1 MDTLFVTI
9 LNMSIT
15 GSIVIAAVIFIRFFL
30 KKLPKKYSYL
40 LWSVVAFRLCVPV
53 SFESIISI
61 FQFKPLQAYSNNVI
75 ADSGVMSYVSM
86 PETTVTSPQA
96 VTPVQ
101 NTANVLDMT
110 ELQRSVAIT
119 DVLPY
124 VWLAGV
130 ILFAV
135 YGVIS
140 YIRLS
145 KRLSASVRYI
155 DNIYQSDSIG
165 SPFIYG
171 IMKPRI
177 YVPFDMDNEYFSYV
191 IAHERYHI
199 KRKDYLVKIFAFTL
213 LAVHWYNP
221 LCYLAF
227 YLMNKDMEMS
237 CDENV
242 LSNNIEIRKNYS
254 YALLSFATDKSFPA
268 PSPLCFGEGSV
279 KSRIKNILKY
289 KKPTMTVTIIA
300 VVLCSLVLVSCAANP
315 KIAPKNLTGSVDA
328 DISADYKAY
337 AIGDCIGMPGGFSG
351 ILDGGGYA
359 YISDRDIIV
368 SRLTANEHFNE
379 LYKLGTSMTEEIT
392 KSDLEQHFVN
402 GYIIPMNGEGYFE
415 VPDFNNGQIIYYYD
429 AVHSSTPSY
438 SVYVFDD
445 VPYMIEYAE
454 RYFKLTYDE
463 AENEK
468 LINKDYLASLAT
480 LSKNQRDYID
490 ELFYSLENPEDPSIH
505 ASSNPADYIDYN
517 EETYNTLVEGGIYTM
532 QYIVDE
538 FSKGGQT
545 GLKGHIMRSVMD
557 KILGGESLKLYAET
571 GQEYFDAW
579 AKHVVAI
586 FSQSSAEDVEVMRY
600 TLPYSYWYYTTI
612 AS

>member
-15 GSIVIAAVIFIRFFL
+15 GSIVIAAVIIIRFFL

-75 ADSGVMSYVSM
+75 ADSGVMTYVSM

-237 CDENV
+237 CDEKV

-279 KSRIKNILKY
+279 KISVIILMSFFIRWKILKIRQFMH
-289 KKPTMTVTIIA
+289 PQTPLII
-300 VVLCSLVLVSCAANP
+300 
-315 KIAPKNLTGSVDA
+315 
-328 DISADYKAY
+328 
-337 AIGDCIGMPGGFSG
+337 
-351 ILDGGGYA
+351 
-359 YISDRDIIV
+359 
-368 SRLTANEHFNE
+368 
-379 LYKLGTSMTEEIT
+379 
-392 KSDLEQHFVN
+392 
-402 GYIIPMNGEGYFE
+402 
-415 VPDFNNGQIIYYYD
+415 
-429 AVHSSTPSY
+429 
-438 SVYVFDD
+438 
-445 VPYMIEYAE
+445 
-454 RYFKLTYDE
+454 
-463 AENEK
+463 
-468 LINKDYLASLAT
+468 LI
-480 LSKNQRDYID
+480 
-490 ELFYSLENPEDPSIH
+490 
-505 ASSNPADYIDYN
+505 
-517 EETYNTLVEGGIYTM
+517 
-532 QYIVDE
+532 
-538 FSKGGQT
+538 
-545 GLKGHIMRSVMD
+545 IMR
-557 KILGGESLKLYAET
+557 KHIILLLKAEFI
-571 GQEYFDAW
+571 QCSILLMSFPRADRR
-579 AKHVVAI
+579 V
-586 FSQSSAEDVEVMRY
+586 
-600 TLPYSYWYYTTI
+600 
-612 AS
+612 